1 MLTALVPSRRRG
13 REILDASDV
22 DHALRTRSH
31 RDIAVSNALFGG
43 TRALLSELRAAAPT
57 LPPRATFVDVGTGT
71 GEATALAER
80 CCAPLGVSLRTI
92 GLDFDFGLARAARRF
107 AHDGVCGSA
116 LALPFADASI
126 DVVACSQLAHHF
138 EARELRALVAEMHRV
153 ARHRVII
160 SDLRRSWL
168 AVAGLWTSSF
178 PLRFHP
184 VSRHD
189 GVVSILRGF
198 TLAELRTLVYDTVG
212 VHAAVR
218 RRWAFRLTAS
228 WDPRPSPS
236 SSPTSRS
243 AR

>member
-1 MLTALVPSRRRG
+1 MAVLVPSRRRG
-13 REILDASDV
+13 VELLDAPDV
-22 DHALRTRSH
+22 DSSLRTRSH

-43 TRALLSELRAAAPT
+43 TRALLAELRIAVPA
-57 LPPRATFVDVGTGT
+57 LPQQASFVDVGTGT
-71 GEATALAER
+71 GEATAFAER
-80 CCAPLGVSLRTI
+80 FCVSLGVSLRTI
-92 GLDFDFGLARAARRF
+92 GLDSDRGLARLSRRF
-107 AHDGVCGSA
+107 AHHGVCGSA
-116 LALPFADASI
+116 LALPFADGSI

-138 EARELRALVAEMHRV
+138 EEGDLRTLIREMHRV
-153 ARHRVII
+153 ARRRVII

-168 AVAGLWTSSF
+168 AVAGLWSSSF

-198 TLAELRTLVYDTVG
+198 TLAELRALVYETVR
-212 VHAAVR
+212 VRPTVR

-228 WDPRPSPS
+228 WDPGS
-236 SSPTSRS
+236 STTPQTSRS